1 MTQDDKDKKITVHV
15 DPEIAD
21 IVPGFLENRQK
32 DIKLIQDALLKEDY
46 ETIRTLGH
54 SMKGSGG
61 GYGFDAIGEIGLS
74 IEQNAMDRN
83 IDGIRRE
90 IKELAAYLDRIEVVC
105 E

>member
-1 MTQDDKDKKITVHV
+1 MTNNDKDRKILIHV

-21 IVPGFLENRQK
+21 IVPGFLGNRQK
-32 DIKLIQDALLKEDY
+32 DIKSIQDALQQGDY

-61 GYGFDAIGEIGLS
+61 GYGFDAISDIGSVL
-74 IEQNAMDRN
+74 EQEAENRN
-83 IDGIRRE
+83 IDGIRRGIE
-90 IKELAAYLDRIEVVC
+90 ELLTYLERIVVVY

>member
-1 MTQDDKDKKITVHV
+1 MMHNDRDRKIKIHV

-21 IVPGFLENRQK
+21 IVPGFLENRQR
-32 DIKLIQDALLKEDY
+32 DIKSIQDALEQGDY

-61 GYGFDAIGEIGLS
+61 GYGFDAIGDIGSLL
-74 IEQNAMDRN
+74 EQEAESRN
-83 IDGIRRE
+83 IKGIMRG
-90 IKELAAYLDRIEVVC
+90 IDELLTYLDRVDVVY